1 VFWLYELLS
10 HPEGLT
16 AATLANK
23 SKIDRSLISREV
35 EELRARGYIEVAA
48 GGGEKRKNYNSRIR
62 LTEQGR
68 ELAQTITGY
77 AMAAQL
83 AADSGVSEEE
93 LQAFYATLKK
103 LSNNLSQLA
112 EQPKALK
119 ADTV

>member
-1 VFWLYELLS
+1 M
-10 HPEGLT
+10 
-16 AATLANK
+16 
-23 SKIDRSLISREV
+23 
-35 EELRARGYIEVAA
+35 RAGGYIEVAI
-48 GGGEKRKNYNSRIR
+48 GGGEKRKNYNARIR

-93 LQAFYATLKK
+93 LQAFYTTLRK

-119 ADTV
+119 ADAV